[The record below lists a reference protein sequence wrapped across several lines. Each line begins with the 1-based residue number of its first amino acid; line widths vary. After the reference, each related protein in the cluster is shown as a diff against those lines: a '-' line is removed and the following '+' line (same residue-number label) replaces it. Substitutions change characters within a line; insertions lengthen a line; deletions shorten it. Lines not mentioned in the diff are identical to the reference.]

1 MDFSIRNHESGINSI
16 SPHCQSSKQLRRGET
31 FSSVLDLFMPL
42 NSLFSLERRQQT

>member
-16 SPHCQSSKQLRRGET
+16 SPLYQSGRQLGRKT
-31 FSSVLDLFMPL
+31 FPSVLDLFMPL